1 MGDQRILKVLL
12 NGMLAIILIGGA
24 GFWFARKS
32 SDSAQPVL
40 RICAWSNY
48 LPQNVLDQFQKQT
61 GIRVELSFVSSNEE
75 LFAKLKAGATGFD
88 IIRPSDYMSRQM
100 IRLGMLRELDHGQL
114 KNLGNLMED
123 VRSPAWDPGLKY
135 TVPFSWGTTGL
146 VINTTMVP
154 LAPGEI
160 PGWGMLFES
169 PDPKRTSLLDD
180 MREVFSAMLIWK
192 GSTPNER
199 NSQKLEDALTGLR
212 NIRENIL
219 MFTSEPRQYLAR
231 SELNISHAYSMDALQ
246 ASEVKPEFKY
256 FIPREGAVRWADNF
270 AIPTSAKHVS
280 EAYRFIDFI
289 LDAKVASELALK
301 GHFSTQNQPAWEL
314 LPETEKNNQVLYPD
328 QATKA
333 RLYYLEDLGES
344 LVIMNRMWAE
354 LKI

>member
-1 MGDQRILKVLL
+1 MGDQRFLKVFLNSLL
-12 NGMLAIILIGGA
+12 AVLLVGGVS
-24 GFWFARKS
+24 FWFAIKS
-32 SDSAQPVL
+32 SNSTQPVL

-48 LPQNVLDQFQKQT
+48 LPQDILDEFQKQT

-88 IIRPSDYMSRQM
+88 IIQPSDYTSRQL
-100 IRLGMLRELDHGQL
+100 IRLGMLKELDRSQL
-114 KNLGNLMED
+114 KNLGNLMEE

-146 VINTTMVP
+146 VINTAKVP
-154 LAPGEI
+154 LAIGQI
-160 PGWGMLFES
+160 PGWAMLFES
-169 PDPKRTSLLDD
+169 PDPKHTSLLDD

-199 NSQKLEDALTGLR
+199 NHQKFEDALVGLR
-212 NIRENIL
+212 GIRENIL

-246 ASEVKPEFKY
+246 AAEVKPEFKF

-270 AIPTSAKHVS
+270 AIPASAKNVA
-280 EAYRFIDFI
+280 EAYRFLDFT
-289 LDAKVASELALK
+289 LEAKVARDLALK
-301 GHFSTQNQPAWEL
+301 GHYSTPNEAAWRL
-314 LPETEKNNQVLYPD
+314 LPKSEQNNLALYPD
-328 QATKA
+328 KATKA
-333 RLYYLEDLGES
+333 RLYFLEDLGDS
-344 LVIMNRMWAE
+344 LVVMNRMWAE

>member
-12 NGMLAIILIGGA
+12 NGLIAVIMIGTA
-24 GFWFARKS
+24 GFWLARKS
-32 SDSAQPVL
+32 DDSTTPVL

-48 LPQNVLDQFQKQT
+48 LPQEVLNEFQKQT
-61 GIRVELSFVSSNEE
+61 GIRVELSFISSNEE

-88 IIRPSDYMSRQM
+88 IIQPSDYMSRQM
-100 IRLGMLRELDHGQL
+100 IRLGMLHEIDHLQL
-114 KNLGNLMED
+114 KNFGNLMAD
-123 VRSPAWDPGLKY
+123 VRSPSWDPGLKF

-146 VINTTMVP
+146 VINTSKVALP
-154 LAPGEI
+154 PGEI

-169 PDPKRTSLLDD
+169 PDPKHTSLLDD

-199 NSQKLEDALTGLR
+199 NPQKLEDALAGLHNVR
-212 NIRENIL
+212 KNIL

-270 AIPTSAKHVS
+270 AIPNSAKHIA
-280 EAYRFIDFI
+280 EAYRFLDFI
-289 LDAKVASELALK
+289 LDAKVASDLALK
-301 GHFSTQNQPAWEL
+301 GHFSTPNQSAWEL
-314 LPETEKNNQVLYPD
+314 LPDAEKNNPALYPD
-328 QATKA
+328 QATMA
-333 RLYYLEDLGES
+333 RLYYLEDLGDS